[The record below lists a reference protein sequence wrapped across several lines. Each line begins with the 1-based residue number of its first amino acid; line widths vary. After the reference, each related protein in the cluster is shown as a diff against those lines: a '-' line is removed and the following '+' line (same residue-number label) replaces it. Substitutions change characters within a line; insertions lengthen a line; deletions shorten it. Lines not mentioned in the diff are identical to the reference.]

1 LISHAYGVLFPSLL
15 SPARGQPFILCDKM
29 AQALKKKGNEFF
41 VEGDYIS
48 AEDYYSQA

>member
-1 LISHAYGVLFPSLL
+1 LISDDYTTFSLC
-15 SPARGQPFILCDKM
+15 SYQPLIPIDTM

-41 VEGDYIS
+41 VEGDYLS